1 MTSRKQLKGLICRC
15 LQVWT
20 SEHRMAVRWAA
31 ASLPAN
37 SQFLRPSTIGC
48 SACSAL
54 SVANSDSRGGRG
66 LKQAI
71 AVVSPAIRVKV
82 CERGRGCA
90 TPLCRS
96 HPRQSGMTAKLVVK
110 HLVVLELPF
119 EIGLVPK
126 PNPIQIFALDGSDQS
141 LDESVRTWGAGN
153 GLDLIDFEHPK
164 VRSPAMKAKQRIVV
178 RGKVPRQS
186 LPCDRAVEHPADPDT
201 VEIGCSDSEA
211 DDSAGEYIHHH
222 HDPIALEQN

>member
-1 MTSRKQLKGLICRC
+1 MEARRSGESATQFADLQHLIPPLIDDTPFSDGVLLRYRDSRPR
-15 LQVWT
+15 
-20 SEHRMAVRWAA
+20 
-31 ASLPAN
+31 
-37 SQFLRPSTIGC
+37 
-48 SACSAL
+48 L

-71 AVVSPAIRVKV
+71 AVLSPAIRVKV

-90 TPLCRS
+90 TPLRRS

-126 PNPIQIFALDGSDQS
+126 PNPIQIFAPDGSDQS

-178 RGKVPRQS
+178 RGKLPGQS